1 MTPNE
6 IASACAVIIAVT
18 LLAATCAY
26 AKGYADAG
34 TIAAANAAEKTCLY
48 VVHLPVK
55 GSLE

>member
-34 TIAAANAAEKTCLY
+34 TIAAANAANQRCMY